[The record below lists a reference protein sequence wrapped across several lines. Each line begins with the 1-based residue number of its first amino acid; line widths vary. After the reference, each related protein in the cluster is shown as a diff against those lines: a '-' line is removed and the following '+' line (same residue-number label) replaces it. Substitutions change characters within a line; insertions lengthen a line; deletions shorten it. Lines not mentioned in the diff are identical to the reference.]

1 MAPVKISEKPLS
13 YIFSI
18 VTDNLGSIM
27 FSLTD
32 IEDKLLRPR
41 TAQIVFL
48 LMVALLT
55 YELLSG
61 VVQYYGIHA
70 DLKKKPISSTQA
82 SAKKTQQASIQKKL
96 SISIFGEYIPK
107 TLVDIDVKPSG
118 LDLSIAGI
126 VFSSDPKK
134 SMVIINA
141 PGNQTQTFSIGDIVP
156 GGAKIKQIT
165 PDGVV
170 LKRDGELESL
180 SLPKDELIFESEPEP
195 LKQEQ

>member
-1 MAPVKISEKPLS
+1 
-13 YIFSI
+13 
-18 VTDNLGSIM
+18 M

-32 IEDKLLRPR
+32 IEDKLLRPS

-48 LMVALLT
+48 LMAVLLA
-55 YELLSG
+55 YQLLSG
-61 VVQYYGIHA
+61 VVQYYSIHS
-70 DLKKKPISSTQA
+70 DLKKTLVISRQA
-82 SAKKTQQASIQKKL
+82 PVKKSQQASMQKQL
-96 SISIFGEYIPK
+96 SIAIFGEYIPK
-107 TLVDIDVKPSG
+107 TLVDINVKPSG

-126 VFSSDPKK
+126 VFSSDPSK

-141 PGNQTQTFSIGDIVP
+141 PGNQTQTFSIGDTVP